1 MGQYVEV
8 ILDSLRKQLS
18 LPKSK
23 KALDTKTRTYVIFIL
38 INYYFFKRRI
48 KQYFTLINPE
58 TILQRIHGMSLPEHH
73 FATDSQNP
81 SKEQLENLVT
91 NSSISIKYHPHYYK
105 YLQPVIS
112 STSSSTPD
120 SGRPACLVPIIATHP
135 TEGRTVAEEGD
146 SIHVEERER
155 MRVRSIDGA
164 RHKPLT
170 RPVQVRKRRPRYP
183 TPVDKKPRQC
193 VRVRGGRR
201 LEEKHSTICI
211 TFLHDRQPASPDK
224 PRYFSQV

>member
-1 MGQYVEV
+1 
-8 ILDSLRKQLS
+8 
-18 LPKSK
+18 
-23 KALDTKTRTYVIFIL
+23 
-38 INYYFFKRRI
+38 
-48 KQYFTLINPE
+48 
-58 TILQRIHGMSLPEHH
+58 MSLPEHH

-112 STSSSTPD
+112 STSSSATPD

-183 TPVDKKPRQC
+183 TPVDKKASSVCACPRWPPIGGEAIHDLYHLSSRSPTSQQPRQTKVLQSG
-193 VRVRGGRR
+193 VRSRVGW
-201 LEEKHSTICI
+201 
-211 TFLHDRQPASPDK
+211 FLSAKSDRSV
-224 PRYFSQV
+224 YFYKLFSHVI